1 MWRRPTK
8 TQARAAVWALRAQVV
23 TRRQLRTR
31 EVEQVVVPTAPGL
44 GIGATRGV
52 DVVLRLTRATCLE
65 RSVVLQQWYKAQ
77 GIARDVVI
85 GVTAPRAGFRAHA
98 WLEEPGMLTH
108 TEFTEITRLPGASAA
123 AMGGSTR

>member
-1 MWRRPTK
+1 MWRKPTRP
-8 TQARAAVWALRAQVV
+8 QARAAVWALRAHLV
-23 TRRQLRTR
+23 TRRRLRNR
-31 EVEQVVVPTAPGL
+31 QVEEVHVPTAPRL
-44 GIGATRGV
+44 GVDATRGV

-65 RSVVLQQWYKAQ
+65 RSVVLQQWYAAQ

-108 TEFTEITRLPGASAA
+108 TEFTEITRLPWASAA
-123 AMGGSTR
+123 AMEGSTR